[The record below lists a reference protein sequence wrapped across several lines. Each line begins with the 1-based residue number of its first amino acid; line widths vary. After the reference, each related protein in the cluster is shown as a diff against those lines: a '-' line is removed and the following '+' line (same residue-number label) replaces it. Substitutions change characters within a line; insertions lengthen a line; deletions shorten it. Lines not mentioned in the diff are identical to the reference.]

1 MNLVQVLQ
9 YFEDLEVSDG
19 SGNDSDLEIEHQD
32 VTKIF
37 IQPPI
42 DSNENNSDVDSG
54 DEEDPSIDNVSRNQ
68 LLAPVSLVVKDVKE
82 GEIHVEQKKDQQ
94 EKDPGKS
101 NCSDTGSKESKALKK
116 VGNRKK
122 PAKKKA
128 KEGKEIHVSLWQ
140 HKDIQN
146 ADDLSRWTFPEPV
159 RDLHDSPVTL
169 FELFMT
175 DKLIDHFCKDTNTY
189 AAQKGNHTFKID
201 SNEMK
206 SFLAVLLLSGYT
218 PYARLSM
225 Y

>member
-1 MNLVQVLQ
+1 MNLVQALQ
-9 YFEDLEVSDG
+9 YLEDLEVSDG
-19 SGNDSDLEIEHQD
+19 SENDSDLEIEHQD

-54 DEEDPSIDNVSRNQ
+54 DEEDPSIDNLGGNQ

-146 ADDLSRWTFPEPV
+146 ADDLS
-159 RDLHDSPVTL
+159 
-169 FELFMT
+169 
-175 DKLIDHFCKDTNTY
+175 
-189 AAQKGNHTFKID
+189 
-201 SNEMK
+201 
-206 SFLAVLLLSGYT
+206 
-218 PYARLSM
+218 
-225 Y
+225 